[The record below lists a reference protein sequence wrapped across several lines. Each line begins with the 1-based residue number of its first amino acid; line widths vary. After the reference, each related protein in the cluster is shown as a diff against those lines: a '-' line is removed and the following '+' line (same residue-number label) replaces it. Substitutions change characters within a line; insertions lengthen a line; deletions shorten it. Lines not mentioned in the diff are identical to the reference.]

1 METAMENELTP
12 HSKNQ
17 EIHSREIDMQIW
29 KPTLQ
34 TRSTLMDTK
43 FKMMTFSR
51 VYRKCVWKKLGL
63 HALAANK
70 GSVQLTVCPHTK
82 LEFCSNNQV
91 NQTRRSLRPD
101 YLTLVVVFSLCS
113 AVIVD
118 EGTKLGA
125 YTERPPWTAM
135 TQLPDEELGGGA
147 SPVEAPD
154 SLDTDTDNTPETL
167 QRVCKNQC
175 CGKRFTDEENTS
187 LACHYHRGPISFSDR
202 STEEHKV
209 RYGSFSSRFMIATL

>member
-1 METAMENELTP
+1 METHIANAFDIDGYEVQDDDILTSLQKVRMEEARAT
-12 HSKNQ
+12 
-17 EIHSREIDMQIW
+17 
-29 KPTLQ
+29 
-34 TRSTLMDTK
+34 
-43 FKMMTFSR
+43 
-51 VYRKCVWKKLGL
+51 
-63 HALAANK
+63 
-70 GSVQLTVCPHTK
+70 CPRCK
-82 LEFCSNNQV
+82 QGFCA
-91 NQTRRSLRPD
+91 TH
-101 YLTLVVVFSLCS
+101 
-113 AVIVD
+113 
-118 EGTKLGA
+118 GTKLGA

-202 STEEHKV
+202 STEEHKWV
-209 RYGSFSSRFMIATL
+209 CCEASVSSFEELATIPPCTRGKHYAPPDRK